1 MHDGGADDQK
11 GRLDWYVND
20 GDDGTTPSLRFS
32 QIFSDG
38 KHIHKDSTGDTVT
51 FFDGTY
57 GLNVDTSG
65 GEGASARFYDN
76 NSTVII
82 CDGGN
87 EALEAGGATDKIFV
101 DNDGSIFWGGSGNG
115 LHFCS
120 CYGNE
125 IGWTQVAAQNTWYDI
140 SDADITT
147 GQSNVISHSQGQFT
161 VSKNGMY
168 EVHYD
173 ISVQSSVANK
183 HIQAT
188 FSVNGTEGND
198 GMNHIEAPSANKSFA
213 VGGCAI
219 LALSAN
225 DTVNCSIRTT
235 DAGNPT
241 LEVDHYNITIK
252 LIGGNDPAP

>member
-1 MHDGGADDQK
+1 
-11 GRLDWYVND
+11 
-20 GDDGTTPSLRFS
+20 
-32 QIFSDG
+32 
-38 KHIHKDSTGDTVT
+38 
-51 FFDGTY
+51 
-57 GLNVDTSG
+57 
-65 GEGASARFYDN
+65 
-76 NSTVII
+76 
-82 CDGGN
+82 
-87 EALEAGGATDKIFV
+87 
-101 DNDGSIFWGGSGNG
+101 
-115 LHFCS
+115 
-120 CYGNE
+120 
-125 IGWTQVAAQNTWYDI
+125 
-140 SDADITT
+140 
-147 GQSNVISHSQGQFT
+147 
-161 VSKNGMY
+161 MY